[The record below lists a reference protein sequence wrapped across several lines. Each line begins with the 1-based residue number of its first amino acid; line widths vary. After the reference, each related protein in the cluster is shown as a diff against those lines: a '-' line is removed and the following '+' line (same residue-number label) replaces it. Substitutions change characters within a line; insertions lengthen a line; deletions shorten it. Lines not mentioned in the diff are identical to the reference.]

1 MNILCIPCGGLDCPS
16 WCFKTTFDE
25 EVSND
30 IAAPRSA
37 AASSQ
42 DDGGACLLSSS
53 ILLLLVAILLMAI
66 QQRFVSGERR

>member
-30 IAAPRSA
+30 ISAPRSA
-37 AASSQ
+37 AASSH
-42 DDGGACLLSSS
+42 DDGGACLLFSS
-53 ILLLLVAILLMAI
+53 ILLLLVLAILLLI
-66 QQRFVSGERR
+66 IWLKGRSVSV